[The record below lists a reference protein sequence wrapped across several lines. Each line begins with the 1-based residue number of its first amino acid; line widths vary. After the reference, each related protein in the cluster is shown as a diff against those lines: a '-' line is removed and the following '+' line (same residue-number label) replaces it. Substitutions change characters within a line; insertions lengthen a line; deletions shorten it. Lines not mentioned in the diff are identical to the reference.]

1 MYLRRIELQGFK
13 TFPKRTTVDLPR
25 GITAVVGPNGAGKS
39 NLADAVRWA
48 LGEQAPR
55 SLRIRRAEDV
65 IFAGSE
71 SRGRTGMAEVLLTFD
86 NTDGWLPT
94 EFTEVVIGRRLFR
107 SGDVEYLMNG
117 SRVRLRDIVDLM
129 AAGGASSS
137 GHSIIS
143 QGEVDQALQQKPEDR
158 RAFLEQAAGVA
169 RFYARRDQAE
179 RRLTET
185 RRNLDRVL
193 DLVAELEPRV
203 ELLRAQADV
212 ATRGRELERELGAAQ
227 VTLARHR
234 LFTVTRQ
241 LKAAEAR
248 EAEAAEAMAAITAEP
263 VEQLR
268 QQATAADLMAK
279 EADTSLRELR
289 SAAVSARERASALRA
304 QRDLLGERI
313 RNAQARIGE
322 ATERLA
328 TAEAQAAGAV
338 EYESAAR
345 ASLAEIVLQIEAI
358 TAERDELRTVI
369 SSGPRSAAQL
379 ASVREKLGAARD
391 EAARL
396 RERERQAGV
405 ELARTGAQLEHAIGE
420 TRAQR
425 QRADGAAAVAAQAR
439 RDADMA
445 ANALD
450 TATAAQ
456 RAANERLAGALGEL
470 GEAEKL
476 EATQTQRLEALR
488 AEQEALRRL
497 QEQIGTPDD
506 AFKAL
511 RQSEARAGIVGRI
524 RDAFEPDHRAAAT
537 LLDAALGAA
546 LNDVLLSGP
555 ADAPG
560 VRSAAEALRLG
571 HIRLRPTKGF
581 HGWPYETSGEAPN
594 GDGILGPLS
603 NMVRVKRSAPEL
615 ARRLLDGVLVTEDLQ
630 AALRAR
636 QGRPE
641 AARWIFVTMQGDAI
655 DPDGAIRVGRVAG
668 GLSDISARIDEINLD
683 SERTE
688 SARGEA
694 QAAIERRRAAA
705 TKARG
710 EREQAE
716 EALTASK
723 DTYLRAHV
731 VAAETARQHQQLDT
745 RAAATAER
753 QQDLREQSR
762 ELEQTI
768 SRVRPQLADLDQR
781 IAKLAA
787 RADAEQASIGASP
800 AEVRL
805 AALDASLASAEQR
818 REDLE
823 HRSERQ
829 ALQAQSAQAEVER
842 CRAVIAELEAALAT
856 SHAEAGETRDALV
869 AAEAS
874 AAAAEASAREAETAS
889 MEVRLEVQRLQMRV
903 SQRQWEQRRVES
915 ELSAAQAETERLVE
929 RRNELRRSA
938 HEELGLTE
946 LTSAKSE
953 QPVGRLE
960 RRVSELRRLLLK
972 LGPVNPLA
980 PDEYRRERARLRDS
994 QTQIADLEGAE
1005 TNLRALS
1012 ADLRRQLHH
1021 EFMSTFESINKAF
1034 SRLFAEMFGG
1044 GEAEMVL
1051 TAPTDVEQTGV
1062 EIHVRV
1068 PGKRKQELAA
1078 LSGGERALVSAALIL
1093 ALLHTRPS
1101 PFCVLDEVD
1110 AALDEDNVG
1119 RFCRQV
1125 ESLSDRTQFVLI
1137 THNAVTVQAADT
1149 IYGATMKDA
1158 GVTQIL
1164 SLPTDTWSENEQTGN
1179 GRAARPVRAA
1189 EARRAN

>member
-13 TFPKRTTVDLPR
+13 TFPKRTVIELPR

-39 NLADAVRWA
+39 NLADAIRWA

-55 SLRIRRAEDV
+55 ALRIQRAEDV

-86 NTDGWLPT
+86 NSDGWLPT
-94 EFTEVVIGRRLFR
+94 EFAEVVVGRRLFR
-107 SGDVEYLMNG
+107 SGDVEYLLNG

-129 AAGGASSS
+129 AAGGASAG

-143 QGEVDQALQQKPEDR
+143 QGEIDQALQQKPEDR

-193 DLVAELEPRV
+193 DLIAELEPRV
-203 ELLRAQADV
+203 ELLREQAEV
-212 ATRGRELERELGAAQ
+212 ATRGHELERELGAAQ
-227 VTLARHR
+227 VALARHR

-248 EAEAAEAMAAITAEP
+248 EAGAAEAMAAITAEP

-279 EADTSLRELR
+279 QADTSLRELR
-289 SAAVSARERASALRA
+289 SATDSARESASALRA
-304 QRDLLGERI
+304 QRDLLGERV
-313 RNAQARIGE
+313 RNSQARIGE
-322 ATERLA
+322 AKERLA
-328 TAEAQAAGAV
+328 TAEAQTTAAV
-338 EYESAAR
+338 EHDSAAR
-345 ASLAEIVLQIEAI
+345 ASLAEVVAQIDAI
-358 TAERDELRTVI
+358 AIERDELRAAVSPGT
-369 SSGPRSAAQL
+369 RSAAQL
-379 ASVREKLGAARD
+379 ASVRRKLEAARD

-396 RERERQAGV
+396 REREQQAGTEAERV
-405 ELARTGAQLEHAIGE
+405 GVQLEHAIGE

-425 QRADGAAAVAAQAR
+425 QRADGAAAVAEQAT
-439 RDADMA
+439 RDAHAA

-450 TATAAQ
+450 AATAAQ
-456 RAANERLAGALGEL
+456 RAVNERLAGALGEL
-470 GEAEKL
+470 GETEKL
-476 EATQTQRLEALR
+476 EGTQTQRREALR

-506 AFKAL
+506 AFEAL
-511 RQSEARAGIVGRI
+511 QRSEAKSGIVGRI
-524 RDAFEPDHRAAAT
+524 RDAFEPDDRAAAT
-537 LLDAALGAA
+537 LLDTALGAA
-546 LNDVLLSGP
+546 LNDVLVRGP

-560 VRSAAEALRLG
+560 VRSAAETLRLG
-571 HIRLRPTKGF
+571 HIRLRPTEGF
-581 HGWPYETSGEAPN
+581 HGWPYEPPGEAPS

-603 NMVRVKRSAPEL
+603 NIVRAKRSAPEV

-630 AALRAR
+630 AALWAR

-668 GLSDISARIDEINLD
+668 GLSDISARIDEISLATEQT
-683 SERTE
+683 ERALE
-688 SARGEA
+688 EAR
-694 QAAIERRRAAA
+694 AAIERRRAAV
-705 TKARG
+705 TRARA

-723 DTYLRAHV
+723 DTYLTAHV
-731 VAAETARQHQQLDT
+731 VGAEATRQHQQLDA
-745 RAAATAER
+745 RAAATATR
-753 QQDLREQSR
+753 QQDLRERSG
-762 ELEQTI
+762 ELERTI
-768 SRVRPQLADLDQR
+768 SQVRPKLAAFDKQ

-787 RADAEQASIGASP
+787 EAEPAGIGASP
-800 AEVRL
+800 AEVRS

-823 HRSERQ
+823 QRSGRQ
-829 ALQAQSAQAEVER
+829 AVQAQSARDALER
-842 CRAVIAELEAALAT
+842 EHAGIAELEAALAT
-856 SHAEAGETRDALV
+856 SHAEAEQTRAELV

-874 AAAAEASAREAETAS
+874 AAAADASVREAETAS
-889 MEVRLEVQRLQMRV
+889 MEARLDVQRLQMRA

-915 ELSAAQAETERLVE
+915 ELSAAQAETERLAE
-929 RRNELRRSA
+929 RRDELRRSA
-938 HEELGLTE
+938 HEELGLTD
-946 LTSAKSE
+946 LTPAKSE
-953 QPVGRLE
+953 QPVGGLE
-960 RRVSELRRLLLK
+960 RRVSELRRLLLT

-980 PDEYRRERARLRDS
+980 PDEYDRERARLVDS

-1012 ADLRRQLHH
+1012 ADLRRQLHN

-1062 EIHVRV
+1062 EIHVRM

-1119 RFCRQV
+1119 RFCRQL

-1158 GVTQIL
+1158 GVTQML
-1164 SLPTDTWSENEQTGN
+1164 SLPPDGWSENGQRGN
-1179 GRAARPVRAA
+1179 GQAARSAHTAKAGRAD
-1189 EARRAN
+1189 